1 MMFFWSYQYISHTVV
16 AWRKTLLVCLNSA
29 QRRLGKM
36 LKGDQTLS
44 FSILHYCLVYEE
56 ERFVNYVLICL
67 KSLQYFA
74 LTAYML
80 YDISSL
86 DHHIMEY
93 KEKCTKKSN
102 LALCITHE
110 LFIRL
115 SWHYPQVWIVTPIFH
130 IHLLLKKLLW
140 QIFTKCRQIKGI
152 YFLKKQILRQM
163 MFRLS

>member
-67 KSLQYFA
+67 KSLQSFA
-74 LTAYML
+74 LTAYLGILGKMYQKFKL
-80 YDISSL
+80 SPLHNPWTI
-86 DHHIMEY
+86 HQI
-93 KEKCTKKSN
+93 K
-102 LALCITHE
+102 LALPPRFGLLHQYFKLICCWKNYSDSY
-110 LFIRL
+110 L
-115 SWHYPQVWIVTPIFH
+115 QIVG
-130 IHLLLKKLLW
+130 K
-140 QIFTKCRQIKGI
+140 
-152 YFLKKQILRQM
+152 
-163 MFRLS
+163 

>member
-67 KSLQYFA
+67 KSLQDFA
-74 LTAYML
+74 LTAYRHEII
-80 YDISSL
+80 ISWNIRKMYQKIKLSPL
-86 DHHIMEY
+86 HNPWTIHQI
-93 KEKCTKKSN
+93 K
-102 LALCITHE
+102 LALPPGLDCYTNISYSFVVEKTT
-110 LFIRL
+110 LAN
-115 SWHYPQVWIVTPIFH
+115 
-130 IHLLLKKLLW
+130 
-140 QIFTKCRQIKGI
+140 I
-152 YFLKKQILRQM
+152 YKM
-163 MFRLS
+163 